1 MEAINQSKSEK
12 GERGRNSISHFTQI
26 AISMLPNMQSARTC
40 HPSKYQ
46 SPFVNYSKSKLTLGV
61 QKNLEEEIPRFI
73 DSKRTLLKNIW
84 LHKLGRQ

>member
-61 QKNLEEEIPRFI
+61 QKNLEEEIARFI

-84 LHKLGRQ
+84 LHKLAWL